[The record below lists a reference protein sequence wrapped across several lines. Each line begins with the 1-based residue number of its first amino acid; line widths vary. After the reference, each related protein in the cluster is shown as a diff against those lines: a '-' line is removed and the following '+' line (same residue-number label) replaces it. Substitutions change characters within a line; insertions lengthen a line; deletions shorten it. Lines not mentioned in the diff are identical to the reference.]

1 MVTDQSTS
9 EEVPVL
15 KTNDDRALTLDGKF
29 YPIKA
34 FVPEDIYLGR
44 LSKDFG
50 GERREKK
57 MGQSTKIDETSKNK
71 NW

>member
-1 MVTDQSTS
+1 M
-9 EEVPVL
+9 
-15 KTNDDRALTLDGKF
+15 
-29 YPIKA
+29 
-34 FVPEDIYLGR
+34 PEDIYLGR
-44 LSKDFG
+44 LSKNFG